1 MILITGVLIMIL
13 LGLIG
18 YHVML
23 RMQIKRIREILNNR
37 IENNTQEMVSCEML
51 DNQLTKLVA
60 SINTCLKKEES
71 VLLQAVREER
81 QFKEMIANV
90 SHDLRTPLTAVK
102 GYQQLLEQS
111 ELDEKQRD
119 ALAVA
124 QKHTEELGT
133 LIEHFFE
140 YSALINK
147 EIPVQI
153 EKINLTNLTA
163 ECLAGGVT
171 MFEERKIAVQYEQEL
186 PIYIAGDREMVVRIV
201 QNLMRNGAMHADG
214 DITVTLQHCSSFI
227 RIQFSNLVND
237 PENIDVSRIFERFYS
252 KRPSV
257 NGSNGLGLT
266 IVKLL
271 AGKMNGNTGAQIHD
285 HTLSI
290 WVDLVAWTADK

>member
-140 YSALINK
+140 YS
-147 EIPVQI
+147 
-153 EKINLTNLTA
+153 
-163 ECLAGGVT
+163 
-171 MFEERKIAVQYEQEL
+171 
-186 PIYIAGDREMVVRIV
+186 
-201 QNLMRNGAMHADG
+201 
-214 DITVTLQHCSSFI
+214 
-227 RIQFSNLVND
+227 
-237 PENIDVSRIFERFYS
+237 
-252 KRPSV
+252 
-257 NGSNGLGLT
+257 GSD
-266 IVKLL
+266 
-271 AGKMNGNTGAQIHD
+271 Q
-285 HTLSI
+285 
-290 WVDLVAWTADK
+290 